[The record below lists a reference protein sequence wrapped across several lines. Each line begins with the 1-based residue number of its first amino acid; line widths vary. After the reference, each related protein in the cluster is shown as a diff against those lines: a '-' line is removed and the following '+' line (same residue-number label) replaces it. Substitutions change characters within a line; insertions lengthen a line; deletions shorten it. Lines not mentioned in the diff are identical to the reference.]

1 MVLRILP
8 FQTPPGIIAAMDDK
22 GHVARAAGK
31 MSTATMVSRVLGYVR
46 DMLFGALF
54 GAGNIMDAYLVA
66 FRIPNLFRE
75 VFAEGSMSA
84 AFVPV
89 LTETQARSGEDE
101 TRKVVRITFTFILTA
116 VGGFCLVGM
125 FFTPALVSVIAP
137 GWLDEPEKFRS
148 TVLLARIMFPFLLF
162 VSLAAMAMGTL
173 NTRGVFF
180 IPALAPA
187 VLNVVTIG
195 VVLLLF
201 SRVSPP
207 IMALAIGVA
216 LGGVA
221 QFGIQLPPFFS
232 HGFSLKPLFQFNH
245 PDLRKMF
252 ALALPVVLAMSTNQI
267 NIFVTNILASYLPEG
282 SITYLY
288 YSMRLIHLPI
298 GVFGVA
304 MAVAVLPT
312 LSRQAVAGDMN
323 SLRDTFSFAVR
334 LLFFITLPAMAG
346 LIALRV
352 PIVSTLFQYG
362 RFGADGVAGTAS
374 ALLFYSMGIWSM
386 VGMRVAASAFYSM
399 QDTRTPVRIA
409 VMGLLSNVLLSLG
422 LMRFMGHN
430 GLALANAVAS
440 AVQFV
445 LLLYY
450 LRRKMGGI
458 DGRRIAY
465 SFLRNG
471 AIAAFMAGACWL
483 ALRNGP
489 WLAGS
494 GSPWQRVAYLAAG
507 LGFGASLYTGIAR
520 LSGGEEL
527 RYLLQLLKSRRSED
541 AQV

>member
-1 MVLRILP
+1 
-8 FQTPPGIIAAMDDK
+8 MDDK

-31 MSTATMVSRVLGYVR
+31 MSTATMASRVMGYVR

-54 GAGNIMDAYLVA
+54 GAGNVMDAYLVA

-89 LTETQARSGEDE
+89 LTETQARSGEEE
-101 TRKVVRITFTFILTA
+101 TRRVVRITFTFIITV
-116 VGGFCLVGM
+116 VGGFCLAGI
-125 FFTPALVSVIAP
+125 FFAPALVSLIAP
-137 GWLDEPEKFRS
+137 GWLDEPEKFQS

-173 NTRGVFF
+173 NTRGIFF
-180 IPALAPA
+180 VPALAPA

-201 SRVSPP
+201 ARVSPP
-207 IMALAIGVA
+207 IVAVAIGIAV
-216 LGGVA
+216 GGVA
-221 QFGIQLPPFFS
+221 QFGIQLPPLFRK
-232 HGFSLKPLFQFNH
+232 GFSLKPLFQFNH

-252 ALALPVVLAMSTNQI
+252 VLVLPVVLAMSTNQI

-312 LSRQAVAGDMN
+312 LSRQAVAGDVD
-323 SLRDTFSFAVR
+323 SLRETFSFGLR

-352 PIVSTLFQYG
+352 PIVTTLFQYG
-362 RFGADGVAGTAS
+362 RFGSEGVTGTAS
-374 ALLFYSMGIWSM
+374 ALLFYSLGIWSM

-409 VMGLLSNVLLSLG
+409 MFGMLSNALLSFA
-422 LMRFMGHN
+422 LMQFMGHT
-430 GLALANAVAS
+430 GLALANALAS
-440 AVQFV
+440 GIQFL
-445 LLLYY
+445 LLLYF
-450 LRRKMGGI
+450 LRRKIGRI
-458 DGRRIAY
+458 DGRRIAH
-465 SFLRNG
+465 SFVRHG
-471 AIAAFMAGACWL
+471 SMAALMAFGCWM
-483 ALRNGP
+483 AMRNGP
-489 WLAGS
+489 WSPGS
-494 GSPWQRVAYLAAG
+494 GPAWLRALYLSAG
-507 LGFGASLYTGIAR
+507 LVFSVAIYLGMAR
-520 LSGGEEL
+520 LAGGEEL
-527 RYLLQLLKSRRSED
+527 RYLLQLRKSRPVEEK
-541 AQV
+541 QT